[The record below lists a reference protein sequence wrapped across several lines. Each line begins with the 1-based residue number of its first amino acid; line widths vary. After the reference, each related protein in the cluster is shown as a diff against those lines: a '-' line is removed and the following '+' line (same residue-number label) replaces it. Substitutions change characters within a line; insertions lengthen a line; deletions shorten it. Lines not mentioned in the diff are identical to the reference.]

1 MLIKQGGQLIQDNL
15 NLSQQLVNQILNIAV
30 NLAQCIL
37 ERIKYGGKLLHGVI
51 QLVDT
56 AGRLTYPCN
65 ILFEAV
71 CEGLAPLGQLRAAA
85 DQCGTTC

>member
-37 ERIKYGGKLLHGVI
+37 DLS
-51 QLVDT
+51 LVS
-56 AGRLTYPCN
+56 LVPF
-65 ILFEAV
+65 FEV
-71 CEGLAPLGQLRAAA
+71 VE
-85 DQCGTTC
+85 